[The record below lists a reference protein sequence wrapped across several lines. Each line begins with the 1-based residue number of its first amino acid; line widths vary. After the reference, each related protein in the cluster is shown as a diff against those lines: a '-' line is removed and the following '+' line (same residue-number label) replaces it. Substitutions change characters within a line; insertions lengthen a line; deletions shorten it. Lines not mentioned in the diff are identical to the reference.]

1 MEKMLAIY
9 LQLNSIH
16 VFDSRFGGLAT
27 YYNQFKFDVF
37 MCVVFVVLL
46 LFVKMNAR

>member
-27 YYNQFKFDVF
+27 NYNQFKFF
-37 MCVVFVVLL
+37 FFL
-46 LFVKMNAR
+46 